1 METIGK
7 YPFKRKYDV
16 CPEINSISHDPVTCL
31 FLVDDFDGISD
42 RICNDELE
50 IWILP
55 HDHRLNSHV

>member
-16 CPEINSISHDPVTCL
+16 CPEINSISYDPVICL
-31 FLVDDFDGISD
+31 FSEDDSDGISD
-42 RICNDELE
+42 RIYNDELE

-55 HDHRLNSHV
+55 HGHRLNCHV